1 MNGMSTGTE
10 PPVTEAEQVL
20 ASLAR
25 LAAEEVLAPGWGEV
39 LAALADARL
48 VLLVD
53 RAAATAAAHALDRVR
68 GRPRPPTAET
78 RADAPV
84 DPVDAAV
91 AESENRAGASEARY
105 VQLAQHALTAA
116 SGECR
121 PIPLPADPTPG
132 DDPRL
137 REPDALHVPGGLLGY
152 PLHRVRA
159 LSLWPPGALR
169 PQAVVRPVEW
179 ADAVCLA
186 LAGELW
192 PAGAVGLIERE
203 QAVVILGRTD
213 PGQAAEILDRMD
225 YYAAAEI
232 LARMDSGTAAEI
244 LTQMDPET
252 AGGVVSCMGGAAGFE
267 ALDRMDQDSLD
278 ALDLTGGTAAEYL
291 AWTKPARAA
300 QLMFDKPGEV
310 AAGLLHEMDQDRAS
324 EVLRRMMKIDK
335 LHGIFVEHLLFDLR
349 HEHEA
354 GGRTH

>member
-1 MNGMSTGTE
+1 MSTGTE

-25 LAAEEVLAPGWGEV
+25 LAAEEALAPGWGEV

-68 GRPRPPTAET
+68 GRPGPPTAET
-78 RADAPV
+78 RADAAI

-91 AESENRAGASEARY
+91 AESENRARASEARY

-132 DDPRL
+132 DGPRF
-137 REPDALHVPGGLLGY
+137 REPEPLHVPGGLLGY

-169 PQAVVRPVEW
+169 PQVVVRPVEW

-192 PAGAVGLIERE
+192 AAGAVGLIERE

-225 YYAAAEI
+225 YSAAAEI

-244 LTQMDPET
+244 LAQMDPES
-252 AGGVVSCMGGAAGFE
+252 AGGVVSYMGDATGFE
-267 ALDRMDQDSLD
+267 ALDRMDQDSLG
-278 ALDLTGGTAAEYL
+278 ALDLTDAAEYL
-291 AWTKPARAA
+291 AWTEPARAA

-310 AAGLLHEMDQDRAS
+310 AAELLHEMDQDRAA
-324 EVLRRMMKIDK
+324 EVLRRMMKIDE
-335 LHGIFVEHLLFDLR
+335 LHGIFVEHLLFDLW
-349 HEHEA
+349 HAHEA
-354 GGRTH
+354 GGGTH